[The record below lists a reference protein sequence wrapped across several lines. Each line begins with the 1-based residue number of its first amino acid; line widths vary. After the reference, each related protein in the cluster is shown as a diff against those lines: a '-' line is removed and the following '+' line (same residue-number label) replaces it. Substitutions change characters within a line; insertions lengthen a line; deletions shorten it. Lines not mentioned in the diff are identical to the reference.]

1 MTLNTKNLILKNLLL
16 QKSFGYKYALP
27 FKIKKDE
34 SDFDFMSKETLNLC
48 TLCDASKLSKDKIYS
63 FGNPDSQIIF
73 ITTTPS
79 FESAEKEMF
88 IKMVQNVLKMD
99 FESIY
104 LTSIIKCDIKENNQM
119 AESFVS
125 SCKGYLLNQLENY
138 HGKIIVT
145 LGDSYKYI
153 SGDESELNLVRGK
166 VLKFQNKILVP
177 LYHPN
182 LLLRNPSLKKEAMED
197 LKKIKLLLEE

>member
-1 MTLNTKNLILKNLLL
+1 MTQNTKNLILKNLLL

-99 FESIY
+99 FDSIY
-104 LTSIIKCDIKENNQM
+104 LTSLIKCDIKENNQM
-119 AESFVS
+119 NESFVS

-153 SGDESELNLVRGK
+153 SGDESDLNLARGK
-166 VLKFQNKILVP
+166 VLKFQNKILIP
-177 LYHPN
+177 IYHPN

-197 LKKIKLLLEE
+197 LQKIKLLLEE

>member
-1 MTLNTKNLILKNLLL
+1 
-16 QKSFGYKYALP
+16 
-27 FKIKKDE
+27 
-34 SDFDFMSKETLNLC
+34 
-48 TLCDASKLSKDKIYS
+48 
-63 FGNPDSQIIF
+63 
-73 ITTTPS
+73 
-79 FESAEKEMF
+79 
-88 IKMVQNVLKMD
+88 MD